1 MALSKEAKER
11 LIIALTSKKVG
22 KEVADAIDA
31 GANQAFPVAAAVA
44 EIADPTTAD
53 AEECANKI
61 NEIIQE
67 LQAAG
72 LMA

>member
-11 LIIALTSKKVG
+11 LIIALTSKTAG

-31 GANQAFPVAAAVA
+31 GANAQAAAVA
-44 EIADPTTAD
+44 EIADPSAAD

-61 NEIIQE
+61 NEIIQK